1 MQYQTMGR
9 LGWNVSRV
17 GYGMWGMAGWTGS
30 DDQASHQALDKA
42 VELGCNFFDT
52 AWGYGAGKSEQIL
65 AELLKRHSQKELYVA
80 TKIPPKEDIWPP
92 RKDAQPSDV
101 YPREHIREFTEK
113 SLQNLGVDCIDLLQF
128 HVWEDSWAASH
139 EWREEVVRLK
149 ESGKVKAF
157 GISTNRWEPTNCL
170 EAVETGLID
179 SVQTIYNVFDQAPE
193 DRLLPYC
200 EDNNIAVIARVP
212 FDEGSLTDRL
222 RSDDA
227 WPEGDFR
234 NVYFGPENLG
244 PTLKRVA
251 ALRNDIPGNM
261 AMAEVAL
268 RFILSNPAITT
279 AIPGMRSLANVQANM
294 AAGSAGA
301 LPDDLLAALKAHR
314 WDRVPTSWSC

>member
-65 AELLKRHSQKELYVA
+65 AKLLKRHSQKELYVA

-92 RKDAQPSDV
+92 RKDAQTSDV
-101 YPREHIREFTEK
+101 YPREHIREFAEK

-128 HVWEDSWAASH
+128 HVWEDSWAACH

-200 EDNNIAVIARVP
+200 ETNNIAVIARVP

-222 RSDDA
+222 QSDAA
-227 WPEGDFR
+227 WPDGDFR

-244 PTLKRVA
+244 PTLERVA
-251 ALRNDIPGNM
+251 ALRNDIPDNM
-261 AMAEVAL
+261 TMAEVAL
-268 RFILSNPAITT
+268 RFILSNPTITT
-279 AIPGMRSLANVQANM
+279 AIPGMRSLTNVQANM
-294 AAGSAGA
+294 AAGSSGV
-301 LPDDLLAALKAHR
+301 LPDELLTVLKAHR
-314 WDRVPTSWSC
+314 WDRVPTNWSC